1 MCLQEREYVCGD
13 RAKANRGSLS
23 LLALSG
29 LLALGISVPALF
41 IYAWS
46 IGGLPFI
53 FVGVCV
59 HCSFMLLLLL
69 LLMLFLFFIDLI
81 PITPID
87 VGRSACFH

>member
-13 RAKANRGSLS
+13 RAKANCGSLS

-29 LLALGISVPALF
+29 HLALGISVPALF

-53 FVGVCV
+53 FVGGSVCTAV
-59 HCSFMLLLLL
+59 SC
-69 LLMLFLFFIDLI
+69 
-81 PITPID
+81 
-87 VGRSACFH
+87 CCYYY